1 MYYIYSRRL
10 SHSQLNASF
19 MRSQKIE
26 IKAIDVMLMFGCFCS
41 THEAIHFLRDYSFQP
56 PVVSYPFG
64 KKEAR
69 VIITPSVQHVQV
81 VHMDYNNDGISRL
94 REGCGLWGV
103 CVWGGT
109 WHNGWMLSSIKMVF
123 WLLLGNTLVQS

>member
-1 MYYIYSRRL
+1 
-10 SHSQLNASF
+10 

-69 VIITPSVQHVQV
+69 VIITTSVQHVQV
-81 VHMDYNNDGISRL
+81 VHMDYDNNYNNNNNTSKTDVAPWCYKWDWDGWISGQD
-94 REGCGLWGV
+94 EE
-103 CVWGGT
+103 
-109 WHNGWMLSSIKMVF
+109 
-123 WLLLGNTLVQS
+123 